1 MVNKSLSN
9 IAIFIFRRDL
19 RLVDNTTLNLIRN
32 SYKNIK
38 ILPIFIFNKNQIDK
52 TKNSYYSANSAQFLF
67 ESLDELPELNFYY
80 SDNDLNILKI
90 IKNTYKSS
98 LKVIGFNKDYTPFA
112 IKRDAEIKNWCESNK
127 IDIISDEDYT
137 LHKLGEITKDDK
149 KPYLKFTPF
158 YKKAIIKKPPAI
170 ISRDIRTDLI
180 KDSVNSKLLK
190 DFDYLRPKP
199 NPNIKV
205 NGGRK
210 KALEILKKL
219 KANYFKDYDEEREYP
234 FLDKTTKLS
243 AYIKFGCISIR
254 EVYYSLPVNHGIVR
268 ELLWHDFYANI
279 TFFFPHIFG
288 NAYNHK
294 YTNVK
299 WIYNDIYFN
308 KWKEG
313 KTGFPLVDAAM
324 RQLNTTGWMHNR
336 CRMIVASFLTKN
348 LFIDWRKGEHYFATK
363 LVDYD
368 PSSNNGGW
376 QWCASTGTD
385 AQPYFRIFS
394 PMAQLQKFDKDCE
407 FIKKWIPEL
416 KEVDNKTILNWDKNK
431 KEFKDYPKPII
442 SFSETS
448 KNFLAYFSQ
457 INH

>member
-1 MVNKSLSN
+1 MVKKSSSLSD

-19 RLVDNTTLNLIRN
+19 RLVDNTTLNLIRSN
-32 SYKNIK
+32 YKGIR

-52 TKNSYYSANSAQFLF
+52 TKNTYYSSNSVQFLF

-80 SDNDLNILKI
+80 SDNDLKILKI
-90 IKNTYKSS
+90 LKNTYKSS

-127 IDIISDEDYT
+127 IDVISGEDYT
-137 LHKLGEITKDDK
+137 LHTLGMITKDDK
-149 KPYLKFTPF
+149 KPYLKFTPY
-158 YKKAIIKKPPAI
+158 YKKSVIKKPPAI
-170 ISRDIRTDLI
+170 ISSEIRTDLI
-180 KDSVNSKLLK
+180 KDSTNSKSLK
-190 DFDYLRPKP
+190 DFDYLRPKA
-199 NPNIKV
+199 NPDIKV

-219 KANYFKDYDEEREYP
+219 KANYFKDYDKERDYP

-243 AYIKFGCISIR
+243 AYIKFGCVSIR

-268 ELLWHDFYANI
+268 ELFWHDFYANI

-288 NAYNHK
+288 NAYNRK

-299 WIYNDIYFN
+299 WVFNESNFN

-313 KTGFPLVDAAM
+313 KTGYPLVDASM
-324 RQLNTTGWMHNR
+324 RQLNVTGWMHNR

-394 PMAQLQKFDKDCE
+394 PMAQLQKFDKDCK

-416 KEVDNKTILNWDKNK
+416 REIDNKTILTWDKNK
-431 KEFKDYPKPII
+431 KELRDYPKPII
-442 SFSETS
+442 NFSTS
-448 KNFLAYFSQ
+448 SKKFIEIFQ
-457 INH
+457 KQ

>member
-1 MVNKSLSN
+1 MVNKSSSN

-32 SYKNIK
+32 NYKNIK

-52 TKNSYYSANSAQFLF
+52 TKNSYYSANSVQFLF

-90 IKNTYKSS
+90 LKDIYKSS

-112 IKRDAEIKNWCESNK
+112 IKRDTDIKNWCESNK

-243 AYIKFGCISIR
+243 AYIKFGCVSIR

>member
-1 MVNKSLSN
+1 MVNKLSSN

-19 RLVDNTTLNLIRN
+19 RLVDNTTLNLIRSN
-32 SYKNIK
+32 YKNIK

-52 TKNSYYSANSAQFLF
+52 TKNSYYSANSVQFLF
-67 ESLDELPELNFYY
+67 ESLDELPEINFYY

-90 IKNTYKSS
+90 LKDTYKSS

-112 IKRDAEIKNWCESNK
+112 IKRDTDIKNWCQSNK
-127 IDIISDEDYT
+127 IDFISSEDYT

-158 YKKAIIKKPPAI
+158 YKKSIIKKPPAI
-170 ISRDIRTDLI
+170 ISNEIKTDLI
-180 KDSVNSKLLK
+180 KDLTNSKLLK

-268 ELLWHDFYANI
+268 ELFWHDFYANI

-288 NAYNHK
+288 NAYNRK

-299 WIYNDIYFN
+299 WVFNENLFN

-348 LFIDWRKGEHYFATK
+348 LFIDWRKGEHYFATR

-394 PMAQLQKFDKDCE
+394 PMAQLQKFDKECK

-416 KEVDNKTILNWDKNK
+416 REIDNKKILTWDKNK
-431 KEFKDYPKPII
+431 IDIKDYPKPII
-442 SFSETS
+442 NFSTS
-448 KNFLAYFSQ
+448 SKKFIEIFQKQL
-457 INH
+457 